1 MTRRLLPFVLPLL
14 LLAGCQPGTSTAKG
28 SRGGSNAATASGET
42 PTDEGQKPA
51 TDEIA
56 LAAAGDRVPVIMYHD
71 IVAQR
76 AKSSVWFDC
85 SADEF
90 EAQMAK
96 IQAEGMT
103 PISMQ
108 ALYEHL
114 STGATLPQKPI
125 VLTFDDN
132 YQGFYD
138 NAWPILQRY
147 GYPAAM
153 FVHTNYVGDT
163 KGAHPKMSWATL
175 KELEKDKNF
184 TVGSHTVLHF
194 LDLAQKPAEVQKD
207 ELEKSK
213 AKLEEKLGHAV
224 DFLAYP
230 NGSNSKETQLLARDA
245 GYKMAF
251 TIVNTPAEES
261 PSLMAVGRYVH
272 TRLDT
277 AIADAERSLDAA
289 PAAVYRRAFDPAPVS
304 FERIEGAAKLSLVRG
319 GKPRSM
325 TSETREGVRDF
336 MQRDGGE
343 AVAGINGGFFSM
355 VTIHSTD
362 NNMVGP
368 LKTRE
373 MPAMLPDDA
382 RERWGK
388 LRNRPLVLW
397 NEREIAILPYNP
409 ETMRDQDQVDYLL
422 PGATDALLAGVWL
435 VHDGQARTRE
445 QMNVFGS
452 KDIQDPRRRA
462 AIGIDTNGRFVA
474 AAAAASVSSEAFAQ
488 ALAEAGLQEA
498 VLLDSGFSTSL
509 VYDGKIKVS
518 GHSEA
523 SMPSRPVPHA
533 IVIEGTLDPST
544 PDDLDIASERPKP
557 EAAKARKRKR
567 RR

>member
-1 MTRRLLPFVLPLL
+1 MLRRLLPLLLPLAL
-14 LLAGCQPGTSTAKG
+14 LSGCQPGGPEAKV

-51 TDEIA
+51 TEEIA
-56 LAAAGDRVPVIMYHD
+56 LAAAGERVPIIMYHD

-76 AKSSVWFDC
+76 TKSSVWFDC
-85 SADEF
+85 SAEEF
-90 EAQMAK
+90 EDGMAK
-96 IQAEGMT
+96 IKSEGRT
-103 PISMQ
+103 PISMRQ
-108 ALYEHL
+108 LYEHL

-125 VLTFDDN
+125 LLTFDDN
-132 YQGFYD
+132 YQGFHD
-138 NAWPILQRY
+138 NAWPILKRY

-153 FVHTNYVGDT
+153 FVHTNFVGDT
-163 KGAHPKMSWATL
+163 KGAHPKMTWATL
-175 KELEKDKNF
+175 KELEKDKLF
-184 TVGSHTVLHF
+184 TVGSHTVMHY
-194 LDLAQKPAEVQKD
+194 LDLAQKPAEVQKA
-207 ELEKSK
+207 ELERSK
-213 AKLEEKLGHAV
+213 ATLEAKLGHPV

-230 NGSNSKETQLLARDA
+230 NGSNSKETQLLAREA

-261 PSLMAVGRYVH
+261 PSIMAVGRYVH
-272 TRLDT
+272 TRLDK
-277 AIADAERSLDAA
+277 AIEDADRSLDAA
-289 PAAVYRRAFDPAPVS
+289 PAIVYRREFATGPVS
-304 FERIEGAAKLSLVRG
+304 FERIDGAAKLSLVRG

-325 TSETREGVRDF
+325 TSPTREGVRDF
-336 MQRDGGE
+336 IVRAGSE

-355 VTIHSTD
+355 VTIHSED

-373 MPAMLPDDA
+373 MGSVLPDDA

-397 NEREIAILPYNP
+397 NEKEIVILPYNP
-409 ETMRDQDQVDYLL
+409 ETMREEDQIEYLL
-422 PGATDALLAGVWL
+422 PGATDAMLAGVWL

-474 AAAAASVSSEAFAQ
+474 AAAAASVSSEAFAE

-518 GHSEA
+518 GHSET

-533 IVIEGTLDPST
+533 IVVEGTLDPST
-544 PDDLDIASERPKP
+544 PDELDLASERPKSG
-557 EAAKARKRKR
+557 ATKAKKRKR
-567 RR
+567 QR